1 MQVTHTAVWTS
12 DLDRMK
18 EFLIDEVG
26 LEHSHDFVGD
36 DGVTNFYVG
45 GEDGATIQLK
55 YDPDAETEV
64 DPSGLAHIAIA
75 VEDTDGLVERLTD
88 RPDCRTVDGPKT
100 VDDGVSSK
108 RIAFVEGPD
117 GYVLELEQTLE

>member
-1 MQVTHTAVWTS
+1 MRVIHTAIWTS

-18 EFLIDEVG
+18 EFYVDELG

-36 DGVTNFYVG
+36 DGVTNYYVG
-45 GEDGATIQLK
+45 GEDGATIQFK
-55 YDPDAETEV
+55 YDPDAETSVEP
-64 DPSGLAHIAIA
+64 DGLAHIAIS
-75 VEDTDGLVERLTD
+75 VDDTDGLVDRLSD
-88 RPDCRTVDGPKT
+88 LPYCRVVDGPKT